1 MCGKCCSQLHKHL
14 GTHADICFECE
25 CVRFPTKDSFDPVF
39 SPIFL
44 SCSYVNYCLSF
55 HRSLLHVTS
64 HYAPF
69 FLAQNS
75 YSHKNIH
82 IVHAFVF
89 YCIFPIRLY
98 IFLYSISASL
108 QHLKTPEKK
117 TNRKTFFAPPKLKRD
132 FVFIS
137 LCVWAPHLIVLHTFW
152 PSSFRLGSRRY
163 SNNVWLKLPSKWSGT
178 YK

>member
-69 FLAQNS
+69 FGPKLLLPQKYTHCTCFCILLHIP
-75 YSHKNIH
+75 YSL
-82 IVHAFVF
+82 VHFSLLHF
-89 YCIFPIRLY
+89 GFP
-98 IFLYSISASL
+98 SA
-108 QHLKTPEKK
+108 LKDPRKK